1 MKRVESIPTSS
12 SWRGIVSIGSI
23 VAFASFFFLAAC
35 GDDDSSFAPRDDESS
50 SSIEEESSSSVKDVI
65 LSSSEGSSE
74 SKSSSSSAKSSSAKS
89 SSSAASSSSVPEGYV
104 YPSTVVVGSMTDSR
118 DGQTY
123 KTVKIG
129 TQIWMAENL
138 NYAYTDVSYNYS
150 DNTSDST
157 SWCYNDSVEYCV
169 KYGRLYTWAAA
180 MDSAGTWTTN
190 GKGCGYDSEACSPT
204 YPVRGICPE
213 GWHLPSEDEWKRLIT
228 AVGGSSTMGQMLK
241 STGDWNKISGYVDS
255 GNGIDAYSFSALP
268 AGYRNYSGYKDE
280 GRNADFWVSTK
291 NSGYFAY
298 AMSLTSTN
306 SITGLANTFIG
317 DGYSVRCVKDEAET
331 APE

>member
-1 MKRVESIPTSS
+1 MKRAESIHF
-12 SWRGIVSIGSI
+12 ILALVL
-23 VAFASFFFLAAC
+23 AFLAAC
-35 GDDDSSFAPRDDESS
+35 GDDESSFAPRDDESF
-50 SSIEEESSSSVKDVI
+50 SSIEEESSSS
-65 LSSSEGSSE
+65 L
-74 SKSSSSSAKSSSAKS
+74 KSSSSKEIATNSSSSRNDNASSSAKS

-104 YPSTVVVGSMTDSR
+104 DPSTVVVGSMTDSR

-138 NYAYTDVSYNYS
+138 NYAYTDVSYNYG
-150 DNTSDST
+150 NYTSDST
-157 SWCYNDSVEYCV
+157 SWCYNDSVEYCA

-228 AVGGSSTMGQMLK
+228 AVGGSSAVGQMLK
-241 STGDWNKISGYVDS
+241 STGGWNKISGYVDS

>member
-1 MKRVESIPTSS
+1 
-12 SWRGIVSIGSI
+12 
-23 VAFASFFFLAAC
+23 
-35 GDDDSSFAPRDDESS
+35 
-50 SSIEEESSSSVKDVI
+50 
-65 LSSSEGSSE
+65 
-74 SKSSSSSAKSSSAKS
+74 
-89 SSSAASSSSVPEGYV
+89 
-104 YPSTVVVGSMTDSR
+104 MTDSR

-129 TQIWMAENL
+129 AQTWMAENL

-228 AVGGSSTMGQMLK
+228 AVGGSSTTGQMLK
-241 STGDWNKISGYVDS
+241 STGGWNKISGYVDS

-298 AMSLTSTN
+298 AMSLTSTVF
-306 SITGLANTFIG
+306 TGLGNTFIG
-317 DGYSVRCVKDEAET
+317 DGYSVRCVKDESET